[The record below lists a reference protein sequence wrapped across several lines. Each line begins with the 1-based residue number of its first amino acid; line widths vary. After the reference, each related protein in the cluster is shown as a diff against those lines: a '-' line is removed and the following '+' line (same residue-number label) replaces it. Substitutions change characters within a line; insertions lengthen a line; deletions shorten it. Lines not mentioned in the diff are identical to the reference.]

1 MSRTAWLQSSRA
13 PGSRQD
19 RAWPPRPG
27 QPRRG
32 QIKAELS
39 CLEVE
44 NEPRRGVEDTEGETN
59 DQGWLGA
66 SGTLH
71 RLKIETVQANPV
83 RAEGKRVP
91 LLVV

>member
-1 MSRTAWLQSSRA
+1 MDKS
-13 PGSRQD
+13 
-19 RAWPPRPG
+19 
-27 QPRRG
+27 
-32 QIKAELS
+32 KAELS

-59 DQGWLGA
+59 DQGWPGA

-71 RLKIETVQANPV
+71 RLKIETVKANPV
-83 RAEGKRVP
+83 RAEGNRVP